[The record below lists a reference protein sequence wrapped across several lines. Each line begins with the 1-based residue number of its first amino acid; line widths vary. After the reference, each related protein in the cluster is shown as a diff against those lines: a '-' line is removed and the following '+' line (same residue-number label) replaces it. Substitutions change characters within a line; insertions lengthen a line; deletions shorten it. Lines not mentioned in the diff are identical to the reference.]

1 MPGSATLTRSR
12 LSRVAEVTV
21 LFWMI
26 KVLSTGMGE
35 ATSDFLVH
43 KVYPPAAVIVCGLV
57 CGLAL
62 LLQLRAK
69 RYVVWRYW
77 LAIVMVSVFGT
88 MVADVT
94 HVVLGVPYLVSTV
107 FFGVSLAVIFT
118 LWYLSERTLSIH
130 SIVDDRRELFYWATV
145 IATFALG
152 TAAGDMTAKT
162 LSLGWLGASVL
173 FTAVIAIPL
182 IGYRRFG
189 LNAIV
194 AFWFAYIVTR
204 PLGASW
210 ADYLGLPPKLGGI
223 GLGRGEV
230 AVSLTLLIVVL
241 VAYLAARQRQDGGP
255 SGSIEPSGSLE
266 SSGGVEPRPALATD

>member
-1 MPGSATLTRSR
+1 
-12 LSRVAEVTV
+12 V
-21 LFWMI
+21 LFWVI

-43 KVYPPAAVIVCGLV
+43 KVYPPAAVVVCGLLCAV
-57 CGLAL
+57 AL
-62 LLQLRAK
+62 VLQLRAR
-69 RYVVWRYW
+69 RYVAWRYW

-107 FFGVSLAVIFT
+107 FFGASLAVIFA

-130 SIVDDRRELFYWATV
+130 SIVSDRRELFYWATV

-162 LSLGWLGASVL
+162 LALGWLGSSVV

-182 IGYRRFG
+182 IGYRWFG

-194 AFWFAYIVTR
+194 AFWFAYVVTR
-204 PLGASW
+204 PFGASW
-210 ADYLGLPPKLGGI
+210 ADYLGLPPKLGGV
-223 GLGRGEV
+223 GLGRGDV
-230 AVSLTLLIVVL
+230 ALALTLVIVVL
-241 VAYLAARQRQDGGP
+241 VGYLAARHGKGG
-255 SGSIEPSGSLE
+255 GSRGR
-266 SSGGVEPRPALATD
+266 VEPAPALATD

>member
-1 MPGSATLTRSR
+1 MTGSDTPTRSR
-12 LSRVAEVTV
+12 LSRVAEVTA
-21 LFWMI
+21 LFWVI

-43 KVYPPAAVIVCGLV
+43 KVYPPAAVMVCGLLLAV
-57 CGLAL
+57 AL
-62 LLQLRAK
+62 LLQFRAK

-107 FFGVSLAVIFT
+107 FFGTSLAVIFT

-130 SIVDDRRELFYWATV
+130 SIVNDRRELFYWATV

-162 LSLGWLGASVL
+162 LALGWLGSSVL
-173 FTAVIAIPL
+173 FTVVIAIPA
-182 IGYRRFG
+182 IGYRWLG
-189 LNAIV
+189 LNSIV

-204 PLGASW
+204 PMGASW
-210 ADYLGLPPKLGGI
+210 ADWLGLPPKLGGI
-223 GLGRGEV
+223 GLGRGDV
-230 AVSLTLLIVVL
+230 ALGLTVIIVVL
-241 VAYLAARQRQDGGP
+241 VAYLAARQRSDGGP
-255 SGSIEPSGSLE
+255 TASIA
-266 SSGGVEPRPALATD
+266 EPRRTLATDSISG

>member
-1 MPGSATLTRSR
+1 MTPTTAMTGSETLTRSR

-21 LFWMI
+21 LFWVI

-43 KVYPPAAVIVCGLV
+43 KVYPPAAVLV
-57 CGLAL
+57 CGFVCAVAL
-62 LLQLRAK
+62 LLQLRAG

-77 LAIVMVSVFGT
+77 FAIVMVSVFGT

-107 FFGVSLAVIFT
+107 FFATSLAVIFT
-118 LWYLSERTLSIH
+118 LWYRSERTLSIH
-130 SIVDDRRELFYWATV
+130 SIFNQRRELFYWATV

-162 LSLGWLGASVL
+162 LALGWLGSSVL
-173 FTAVIAIPL
+173 FTCVFAIPL
-182 IGYRRFG
+182 IAWRFFG

-204 PLGASW
+204 PMGASW
-210 ADYLGLPPKLGGI
+210 ADWLGLPPKLGGI
-223 GLGRGEV
+223 GVGRGDV
-230 AVSLTLLIVVL
+230 ALGLTLIIVAL
-241 VAYLAARQRQDGGP
+241 VAYLAARQRRDGDP
-255 SGSIEPSGSLE
+255 SAA
-266 SSGGVEPRPALATD
+266 VEADMRQPAAFATD